1 MVTIDPEMPRTDAD
15 RSSALRL
22 LPSVDHLLRHDDFQS
37 LSRAV
42 LTRVVRG
49 LVDELRQGALDG
61 SIDAAAMKKR
71 RSGGVS
77 SEVTEA
83 AFGQVTEAAFQGF

>member
-71 RSGGVS
+71 FTGESLVETVRLSLIHI
-77 SEVTEA
+77 
-83 AFGQVTEAAFQGF
+83 